1 MPRIFSVIGQALAKR
16 VLVFGLIS
24 VLSLSSLL
32 IFANQPA
39 FADYSNRSSQ
49 AEQTINRAYTMS
61 EGTGLRE
68 ESRQEAYDETAEA
81 ISDDPKAGIEE
92 IYEEDL
98 KAYRSENSDE
108 GGVLEGAKELI
119 DKVTSKE

>member
-1 MPRIFSVIGQALAKR
+1 MQRIFSIGQAFAKR

-24 VLSLSSLL
+24 LLSLSSLL

-39 FADYSNRSSQ
+39 LADRSNRSSQ
-49 AEQTINRAYTMS
+49 AEETINRAYTMS
-61 EGTGLRE
+61 EATGLRE
-68 ESRQEAYDETAEA
+68 EARQEAYDETVET

-108 GGVLEGAKELI
+108 GGLLEGAKDLI
-119 DKVTSKE
+119 DKVTGNE

>member
-1 MPRIFSVIGQALAKR
+1 MQRILSVIGQAFAKR

-24 VLSLSSLL
+24 LLSLSSLL

-39 FADYSNRSSQ
+39 LADRSNRASQ
-49 AEQTINRAYTMS
+49 AEETINRAYTMS

-68 ESRQEAYDETAEA
+68 EARQEAYDETAEA
-81 ISDDPKAGIEE
+81 INDDPKAGIEE

-98 KAYRSENSDE
+98 KAYRSENPDD
-108 GGVLEGAKELI
+108 GGLLEGAKNLI
-119 DKVTSKE
+119 DKVTDNE

>member
-1 MPRIFSVIGQALAKR
+1 MQPIFSVIGQAFAKR

-24 VLSLSSLL
+24 LLSLSSLFV
-32 IFANQPA
+32 FASQPA
-39 FADYSNRSSQ
+39 LADRSNRASQ
-49 AEQTINRAYTMS
+49 AEATINRAYTMS

-81 ISDDPKAGIEE
+81 INDNPKAGIEE

-98 KAYRSENSDE
+98 KAYRSETSDE
-108 GGVLEGAKELI
+108 GGVLEGAKNLI
-119 DKVTSKE
+119 DKVTGNE